1 MREGQGGRWK
11 GRIPNVNRYYEV
23 SLSERRSGREVERED
38 S

>member
-1 MREGQGGRWK
+1 MREGQGGRIPK
-11 GRIPNVNRYYEV
+11 GNRYYEV

>member
-1 MREGQGGRWK
+1 MREGQGGRWRGVVLK
-11 GRIPNVNRYYEV
+11 GNIYYEV